1 MNRYLAL
8 LLPALL
14 ASPVQAADT
23 YTIDP
28 THTWPVFEVSHMGYS
43 TQRGRFNKT
52 SGKIMLDVAAKK
64 GSVDITIDTASI
76 DMGFEKWNEYMRDI
90 NFFHVAQF
98 PTMRFVSEKLVFE
111 GDKPVAAEGE
121 LTLLG
126 TPVPVTLTI
135 AGFKCGTHPMLRK
148 EMCGANIS
156 TTIKRSDFSMS
167 RFISSI
173 GDEVRIF
180 SPVEAFRD

>member
-1 MNRYLAL
+1 MDYRVAVIFAAVLAF
-8 LLPALL
+8 PAR
-14 ASPVQAADT
+14 AADS

-28 THTWPVFEVSHMGYS
+28 THTWPVFEVSHMGFS

-64 GSVDITIDTASI
+64 GSVDITIDAASI
-76 DMGFEKWNEYMRDI
+76 DMGFVEWNKHMRDI
-90 NFFHVAQF
+90 NFFNTAQF
-98 PTMRFVSEKLVFE
+98 PTMRFVSEQLVFE
-111 GDKPVAAEGE
+111 GDKPVVAKGE

-126 TPVPVTLTI
+126 TPVSVTLSI
-135 AGFKCGTHPMLRK
+135 DGFKCGTHPMLRK

-156 TTIKRSDFSMS
+156 ATIKRSDFGMS
-167 RFISSI
+167 RFIPTI

>member
-1 MNRYLAL
+1 MDYRVAVIFAAVLSF
-8 LLPALL
+8 PAR
-14 ASPVQAADT
+14 AADS

-28 THTWPVFEVSHMGYS
+28 THTWPVFEVSHMGFS

-64 GSVDITIDTASI
+64 GSVDISIDAGSI
-76 DMGFEKWNEYMRDI
+76 DMGFEEWNKHMRDI
-90 NFFHVAQF
+90 NFFNVAQF
-98 PTMRFVSEKLVFE
+98 PTMHFVSEQLVFE
-111 GDKPVAAEGE
+111 GDIPVAAKGE

-126 TPVPVTLTI
+126 TPVGVTLSI
-135 AGFKCGTHPMLRK
+135 DGFKCGTHPMLRK

-156 TTIKRSDFSMS
+156 ATIQRSDFGMS
-167 RFISSI
+167 RFIPTI